1 MKAPK
6 TPRSRP
12 AAAAKVAKPAQSAGA
27 AKAGKAA
34 PKGRAT
40 AKPDATAPTA
50 APVAAPVKRKPAAPR
65 APKTPPPPVIPAL
78 IADLVRALD
87 GKKAEQLR
95 VLNVSG
101 LSSITNFLI
110 LATATSEPHLRALR
124 VETEKVIDAA
134 QVKILGMDTGRESG
148 WTVVDAFDVMVH
160 LFSSDN
166 RSKYRLETLWRD
178 ATTVD
183 ISSVVTPQNPP

>member
-1 MKAPK
+1 MNAPQ
-6 TPRSRP
+6 TPRARP
-12 AAAAKVAKPAQSAGA
+12 TAAAKPVKTP
-27 AKAGKAA
+27 KARKAA
-34 PKGRAT
+34 PKAKTAVKPSGDTPATPRA
-40 AKPDATAPTA
+40 
-50 APVAAPVKRKPAAPR
+50 KRQPAAPR
-65 APKTPPPPVIPAL
+65 APKAPPAPAAPAI
-78 IADLVRALD
+78 IAELVRALD
-87 GKKAEQLR
+87 AKKAEQLR

-101 LSSITNFLI
+101 LSSITNYLI

-160 LFSSDN
+160 LFSPDN
-166 RSKYRLETLWRD
+166 RGKYRLETLWRD

-183 ISSVVTPQNPP
+183 IGPWITPAAAR